1 MEKKKVKD
9 TTKEDHYVEI
19 AVGFKIIY
27 NQNQYLAYTEV
38 PKKKK
43 DVRFDIYIGRVSF
56 LKDQYLLFKCETES
70 ERRQVFS
77 YFKQVF
83 SGEVNNEIEFVDF
96 SMIERMSIVS
106 SDLFEEK
113 MDQYPNFFT
122 LPKKE
127 EIDANITLPSFLMKK
142 SSKIKDQPEEI
153 QFVGNSDEV
162 LESNVEM
169 SDSVENLE
177 GGQNVEP
184 TSISTPEVT
193 ISTNQ
198 NEAQKPITFSV
209 QSTSSIETD
218 KNTELSEEPTSTSM
232 PEVTQNLT
240 QEPVIQNVQPIP
252 SIEPVQP
259 NIIPV
264 ENINQTSV
272 PNSEIEPTVPPVIP
286 ITEVVTPVNN
296 MSVVGIPPVEPNLNP
311 EPPVEEPVKFEQ
323 IYDGKKRRKEKKK
336 GKTSIIILMIITL
349 LLIASIAV
357 VYVFVLEPQMNEQP
371 NKPNDSEIKEPEQP
385 KTSNLVCTIETE
397 NEEDNSLENKSITF
411 IYDNTSK
418 NILRSEEHTTVT
430 MRDAD
435 IYMERKAMIK
445 LFSQELKNTDGQKY
459 TFKYDDKKYI
469 YQVFIDRNYE
479 KATEEEKDDTWKL
492 TYDEANEY
500 YLEEGYTCN
509 GVKKEPSNEKKL
521 TSTTGN
527 HIIDYNNWI
536 VTYQKAILSEDKAT
550 LSVTLNVK
558 NNGTDARTLNGQLKL
573 FDKDNENVRNVILN
587 QEIASGEE
595 KSIVIEVPNSNE
607 SANKELGSLETIDFE
622 NVVGYLIEL
631 YR

>member
-43 DVRFDIYIGRVSF
+43 DIRLDIYIGRVSF

-142 SSKIKDQPEEI
+142 TSKIKDEPEEI

-162 LESNVEM
+162 LESNVETYASSEAILPEQNIEVTPTPEEIVNTNQNITLEEM
-169 SDSVENLE
+169 VPVMPNVQIEPTEELEENIVIAQEPNTIIENNVPLENAAISNELPIVEE
-177 GGQNVEP
+177 PKQQVEP
-184 TSISTPEVT
+184 TVISTPT
-193 ISTNQ
+193 
-198 NEAQKPITFSV
+198 A
-209 QSTSSIETD
+209 
-218 KNTELSEEPTSTSM
+218 
-232 PEVTQNLT
+232 
-240 QEPVIQNVQPIP
+240 
-252 SIEPVQP
+252 
-259 NIIPV
+259 
-264 ENINQTSV
+264 
-272 PNSEIEPTVPPVIP
+272 EI
-286 ITEVVTPVNN
+286 VTPINN
-296 MSVVGIPPVEPNLNP
+296 TVGVPPVEPTLNP
-311 EPPVEEPVKFEQ
+311 EEPVKFEQ
-323 IYDGKKRRKEKKK
+323 IYDGKKRKKEKKK
-336 GKTSIIILMIITL
+336 GRTSIVILMIITL

-357 VYVFVLEPQMNEQP
+357 IYVFVLEPQMQESSP
-371 NKPNDSEIKEPEQP
+371 DIPIKEPEKP
-385 KTSNLVCTIETE
+385 KTSNLVCTIE
-397 NEEDNSLENKSITF
+397 NKEENSLESKTITLV
-411 IYDNTSK
+411 YDDATK
-418 NILRSEEHTTVT
+418 NIISSKEHSTVT
-430 MRDAD
+430 MSDAD
-435 IYMERKAMIK
+435 IYAERKAMIK
-445 LFSQELKNTDGQKY
+445 IFSQELSNTEGQKY

-469 YQVFIDRNYE
+469 YQVFIDRDYE
-479 KATEEEKDDTWKL
+479 KATDTEKDDTWKL
-492 TYDEANEY
+492 TFDEANEY

-536 VTYQKAILSEDKAT
+536 VTYEKAVLSDDKET
-550 LSVTLNVK
+550 LSITLKAK
-558 NNGTDARTLNGQLKL
+558 NNGSEKRALNGELKL
-573 FDKDNENVRNVILN
+573 FDKDNQNVRKVKLN
-587 QEIASGEE
+587 EQIASNETSTIIIDI
-595 KSIVIEVPNSNE
+595 KSKNE
-607 SANKELGSLETIDFE
+607 NQNPELGSLETINLEDITQ
-622 NVVGYLIEL
+622 YLIEL

>member
-1 MEKKKVKD
+1 MEKKLVKD

-38 PKKKK
+38 PRKKK
-43 DVRFDIYIGRVSF
+43 DVRLDIYIGKVSF
-56 LKDQYLLFKCETES
+56 LKDQYLLFKCETDS

-83 SGEVNNEIEFVDF
+83 SGEANNEIELVDF
-96 SMIERMSIVS
+96 SMVERMSIVS

-142 SSKIKDQPEEI
+142 TSKIKDEPEEI
-153 QFVGNSDEV
+153 QFVGDSDEV

-184 TSISTPEVT
+184 TSTSTPKVT

-198 NEAQKPITFSV
+198 NEVQKPITFSV

-218 KNTELSEEPTSTSM
+218 KNTELSEKPTSTSM

-252 SIEPVQP
+252 SIESAQP

-286 ITEVVTPVNN
+286 ITEVVTPANN

-311 EPPVEEPVKFEQ
+311 EPLVEEPVKFEQ

-385 KTSNLVCTIETE
+385 KTSNLVCTMETE

-430 MRDAD
+430 MPDAD
-435 IYMERKAMIK
+435 IYAERKAMIK
-445 LFSQELKNTDGQKY
+445 IFSQELSNTEGQKY

-469 YQVFIDRNYE
+469 YQVFIDRDYE
-479 KATEEEKDDTWKL
+479 KATDTEKDDTWKS
-492 TYDEANEY
+492 TFDEANEY

-536 VTYQKAILSEDKAT
+536 VTYEKAVLSDDKET
-550 LSVTLNVK
+550 LSITLKAK
-558 NNGTDARTLNGQLKL
+558 NNGSEKRALNGELKL
-573 FDKDNENVRNVILN
+573 FDKNNQNVRKVKLNEQVASNETNTIIIDIKSKNENQN
-587 QEIASGEE
+587 
-595 KSIVIEVPNSNE
+595 P
-607 SANKELGSLETIDFE
+607 ELGSLETINLEDITQ
-622 NVVGYLIEL
+622 YLIEL